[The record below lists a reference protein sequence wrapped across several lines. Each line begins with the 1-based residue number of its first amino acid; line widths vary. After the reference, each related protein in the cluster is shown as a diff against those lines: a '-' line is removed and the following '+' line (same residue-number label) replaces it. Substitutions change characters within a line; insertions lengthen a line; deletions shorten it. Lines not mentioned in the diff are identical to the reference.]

1 MCDPVTIGIALTVAS
16 TAVGAYGQIQQ
27 GQAINAQSKYE
38 AKVADRNAKL
48 SEAGREDARKRG
60 EREQLNHWRRV
71 SQMMGEQRA
80 QFAAGGLDVNFGTPG
95 AVVEDTMLIGLEDSQ
110 ILAENTRK
118 EMEGFDIEAA
128 NLRDSAKAARMRG
141 KAAKQAGYIGAAST
155 ILGGAAQVA
164 GKFSPSGSTGGG
176 GGSSSFGST
185 SGYSF
190 NTSVGGRGR

>member
-1 MCDPVTIGIALTVAS
+1 MCDPLSIGIALTVAS

-27 GQAINAQSKYE
+27 GQAINAQAKYE
-38 AKVADRNAKL
+38 AKVSERNAKL

-80 QFAAGGLDVNFGTPG
+80 QFAAGGIDVNFGTPG
-95 AVVEDTMLIGLEDSQ
+95 EVVEDTMLIGLEDSS
-110 ILAENTRK
+110 ILAENTKK

-128 NLRDSAKAARMRG
+128 NYRDSAKAAKMRG

-164 GKFSPSGSTGGG
+164 GKFAPP
-176 GGSSSFGST
+176 SSSARS
-185 SGYSF
+185 
-190 NTSVGGRGR
+190 